1 MRQMPAAAVPAT
13 KRHGTDAS
21 AWHAPCCH
29 WPMMRILMLGVVA
42 TLAALA
48 RSAGAIDLID
58 PALISA
64 AALDAV
70 RALAGPAASGLILQ
84 PAPLDARLRVA
95 ACDRPLKGFITGE
108 GQLLHQTTVGVRC
121 EGAIRWTIYTS
132 VSVESQTAVLVARRA
147 LNRDAELSAADFQ
160 LETRRVPGVASAYVT
175 DSAALSGQR
184 LHQPLAAGEAL
195 QYAALAPANLVH
207 RGQHVVLLAR
217 AGGVEVRMEGV
228 ALADGGVSDR
238 IRVQNLSSQR
248 IIEGIVRSETVV
260 ETPL

>member
-1 MRQMPAAAVPAT
+1 MRGMPAADRPPS

-29 WPMMRILMLGVVA
+29 WAMMRILIFAVAA
-42 TLAALA
+42 TLAALTH
-48 RSAGAIDLID
+48 SAGAVDLID

-64 AALDAV
+64 AAQDAV

-95 ACDRPLKGFITGE
+95 ACDRPLKGFITGQ

-132 VSVESQTAVLVARRA
+132 VSVESQIAVLVARRP
-147 LNRDAELSAADFQ
+147 LNRDAELAAADFQ
-160 LETRRVPGVASAYVT
+160 LDTRRVPGVASAYVT
-175 DSAALSGQR
+175 DSAALHEQR

-195 QYAALAPANLVH
+195 LYAALAPANLVH

-238 IRVQNLSSQR
+238 IRVENLSSQR
-248 IIEGIVRSETVV
+248 IIEGIVRSESVV

>member
-1 MRQMPAAAVPAT
+1 MPDMRASAPPAA
-13 KRHGTDAS
+13 KRHRTDAG

-29 WPMMRILMLGVVA
+29 RRMMRILIFGVAA
-42 TLAALA
+42 TLAALT
-48 RSAGAIDLID
+48 RSTGAVDLID

-70 RALAGPAASGLILQ
+70 RVLAGPAASGLILQ
-84 PAPLDARLRVA
+84 PAPVDARLRVA
-95 ACDRPLKGFITGE
+95 ACDRPLKGFITGD
-108 GQLLHQTTVGVRC
+108 GKLLHQTTVGVRC

-132 VSVESQTAVLVARRA
+132 VSVESQTAVLVARRP
-147 LNRDAELSAADFQ
+147 LSRDTELGAADFQ
-160 LETRRVPGVASAYVT
+160 LETHRVPGVASAYVT
-175 DSAALSGQR
+175 DNAALSGQR

-195 QYAALAPANLVH
+195 QYSALAPANLVH

-238 IRVQNLSSQR
+238 IRVENLSSQR
-248 IIEGIVRSETVV
+248 IIEGIVRSESVV